1 MQSTDRVETQ
11 MQTMLKLA
19 AWLHCWLGLSRVTP
33 SARASSSP
41 SGICHYSALCIVQ
54 CAFCPVWLQFSDCFE
69 TKSKFVN
76 IFSKTVHLGCSPGPP
91 RPFHPLLTK
100 AASSEWVAW
109 LTSPNYP
116 KINCKTQ
123 SPVQQSQAISWIMFS
138 WSHSYLPYQSFSP
151 QGTR

>member
-1 MQSTDRVETQ
+1 MWKLKPWQIVSVLTHHNCLFFFNSTLQWRLRLTVFNIRSIKKGAMQSTDRVKTQ
-11 MQTMLKLA
+11 MQTVLKLA

-54 CAFCPVWLQFSDCFE
+54 CAYCPVWLQFSFQ
-69 TKSKFVN
+69 TKSKLLN

-100 AASSEWVAW
+100 AASSE
-109 LTSPNYP
+109 
-116 KINCKTQ
+116 
-123 SPVQQSQAISWIMFS
+123 
-138 WSHSYLPYQSFSP
+138 
-151 QGTR
+151 

>member
-1 MQSTDRVETQ
+1 MTGKATNVEAETMADCFCSGPPQLSFLFQQHIAMAFVSHCVIRSIKKGAMQSTDRVEIQ

-54 CAFCPVWLQFSDCFE
+54 CAFCPVWLQFSFQ
-69 TKSKFVN
+69 TKSKFLN

-100 AASSEWVAW
+100 AASSE
-109 LTSPNYP
+109 
-116 KINCKTQ
+116 
-123 SPVQQSQAISWIMFS
+123 
-138 WSHSYLPYQSFSP
+138 
-151 QGTR
+151 

>member
-11 MQTMLKLA
+11 MQTVLNLA

-54 CAFCPVWLQFSDCFE
+54 CAFCPLWLRFSDCFE

-91 RPFHPLLTK
+91 RPFHPLLTIK
-100 AASSEWVAW
+100 QQAVSELPGSHLPIREAIPYKLCSFFKHCSKGEGGVKPMFKNFVANI
-109 LTSPNYP
+109 L
-116 KINCKTQ
+116 I
-123 SPVQQSQAISWIMFS
+123 F
-138 WSHSYLPYQSFSP
+138 
-151 QGTR
+151 

>member
-11 MQTMLKLA
+11 MQTVLNLA

-54 CAFCPVWLQFSDCFE
+54 CAFCPVWLQFSFH
-69 TKSKFVN
+69 TKSKFLN

-91 RPFHPLLTK
+91 GPFHPLLTK

-109 LTSPNYP
+109 LTSQNYP

-123 SPVQQSQAISWIMFS
+123 SLVQQSQAISWIMFS
-138 WSHSYLPYQSFSP
+138 WSHSYLPYQSFLP